1 MKSIHEQKCAQDEEN
16 RRERRTADA
25 DSLEVKPHEEGRKL
39 INV

>member
-25 DSLEVKPHEEGRKL
+25 DSLEVKLHEEGRK
-39 INV
+39 